1 MWPLTPFLP
10 VYVRICDHVVQTPP
24 LVLPPH
30 GDVITLGVPHFLTLR
45 EPEPVGRGVG
55 VDASEEVFKQEHMFP
70 HRLCMGGGAPILH
83 TSQILQRKCF
93 PPRPVPSSLSCHHGS
108 SCQGLS
114 WLLRSGCGR
123 MPGPVA
129 SRNRILEARET
140 TTPTAASST
149 QRQHWLL
156 GCPFPQIEPTTC
168 MWQYGM

>member
-1 MWPLTPFLP
+1 MREVCGYRHHFCQCMYASVMVLAPDTPA
-10 VYVRICDHVVQTPP
+10 CPP
-24 LVLPPH
+24 SSRRRHNPRCPSFPH
-30 GDVITLGVPHFLTLR
+30 
-45 EPEPVGRGVG
+45 PEGTGTCGQGVG
-55 VDASEEVFKQEHMFP
+55 VGASEEVFKQEHMFP
-70 HRLCMGGGAPILH
+70 HRLCMGGGAPILL

-129 SRNRILEARET
+129 SRNRILEARK

-156 GCPFPQIEPTTC
+156 GCPFPPN
-168 MWQYGM
+168 